1 MGKVDLQMHKN
12 CANNALSGGR
22 GGGGGGYHGSSTDS
36 IALILKYVVEDNKRY
51 CWLNFQVIPSSFG
64 QIKG

>member
-1 MGKVDLQMHKN
+1 MGKVDLQMDKN
-12 CANNALSGGR
+12 CANNALS
-22 GGGGGGYHGSSTDS
+22 GGGGYHGSSTDS